1 MKTRSFILI
10 VIMWIAC
17 QHAFP
22 QDYDSLV
29 VENAQW
35 KVILDSDDPPWADEM
50 SGWLL
55 RGDTVINNLQYKK
68 LYSRAFEEAQSNIII
83 SQNLYGFLREDVEN
97 KRVYALESQNGGCDS
112 SGTEYLLLD
121 FSYEVGDTSQLCIH
135 TEELGNVVLLEK
147 YIGFVYG
154 KDRNIFQFGGSSV
167 ELIEGV
173 GHYQG
178 LMESPVINISGG
190 PIIYLFDYCWG
201 TDEECNVLYVK
212 VDENLGNNYF
222 SIYPNPATDQIRI
235 HFHDSNLQSQMI
247 LKFIINDVY
256 GRNICEMNGLSDD
269 NKFNI
274 STSHIPNGLYF
285 LSLIDAGKELATKKL
300 IIAR

>member
-1 MKTRSFILI
+1 MKLKGFICT
-10 VIMWIAC
+10 VIFGIEC
-17 QHAFP
+17 LQAFP
-22 QDYDSLV
+22 QSYDSLV

-35 KVILDSDDPPWADEM
+35 QVILDSDDPPWADEM

-55 RGDTVINNLQYKK
+55 RGDTIINDQQYKK
-68 LYSRAFEEAQSNIII
+68 LYFRVFEEPFSEVII

-112 SGTEYLLLD
+112 SGTEYLLFD

-147 YIGFVYG
+147 FIGFVYG
-154 KDRNIFQFGGSSV
+154 KDRNVFQFGGSSV

-173 GHYQG
+173 GHFQG
-178 LMESPVINISGG
+178 LMESPVIYISGG
-190 PIIYLFDYCWG
+190 PQIYLFDYCRG
-201 TDEECNVLYVK
+201 TDEECNVIYVK
-212 VDENLGNNYF
+212 VDENPGNYYF
-222 SIYPNPATDQIRI
+222 SLYPNPATDQIRI

-256 GRNICEMNGLSDD
+256 GRNICEINGMYND
-269 NKFNI
+269 NGIIIN
-274 STSHIPNGLYF
+274 TSHIPNGLYF
-285 LSLIDAGKELATKKL
+285 LSLIDAGKELPTKKL